1 MSSTVK
7 ITYTNR
13 SMNVDLPKI
22 FVFTKNE
29 IPTFD
34 ALKDGVAWKVI
45 ERIGRESSCQ
55 FEFPII
61 TEVCAAWND
70 GTCKTKKLP
79 VNIGENYVV
88 REDDTGIIIEQ
99 DGAAGN
105 IRSIDVCNEI
115 HVQNGISVQLYKDG
129 RLLVSKNIVGF
140 DQKATFVLH
149 EKLYWGLAS
158 EIQEGQELSSAVL
171 NTHHF
176 YELNLEGVSE
186 VKLGL
191 YGNAE
196 EGYQFKVEEMV

>member
-29 IPTFD
+29 IPSFD
-34 ALKDGVAWKVI
+34 VLNESVAWKVI
-45 ERIGRESSCQ
+45 EKIGRESSCE

-61 TEVCAAWND
+61 TEVCAAWNN

-79 VNIGENYVV
+79 ITIGDNYAV
-88 REDDTGIIIEQ
+88 REDSTGIVILK
-99 DGAAGN
+99 DGDASN
-105 IRSIDVCNEI
+105 TRSIDVCNEI
-115 HVQNGISVQLYKDG
+115 HVQNGIAVQLYKDG
-129 RLLVSKNIVGF
+129 RLLVAKNIVGY

-149 EKLYWGLAS
+149 PKLYWGLAS
-158 EIQEGQELSSAVL
+158 EIEEGQDLSSAVL
-171 NTHHF
+171 DSHHF
-176 YELNLEGVSE
+176 YELNLEGVSQ

-196 EGYQFKVEEMV
+196 EGYQFKVEEMA